1 MYDTRTLGGGNDGL
15 KYELDTDAEIYYKL
29 LNDVSKECI
38 LAASSQI
45 CSFLLGSLTYRILE
59 GLVIWG
65 TFAEFVIQI
74 EY

>member
-1 MYDTRTLGGGNDGL
+1 
-15 KYELDTDAEIYYKL
+15 
-29 LNDVSKECI
+29 
-38 LAASSQI
+38 
-45 CSFLLGSLTYRILE
+45 LLGSLTYRILE